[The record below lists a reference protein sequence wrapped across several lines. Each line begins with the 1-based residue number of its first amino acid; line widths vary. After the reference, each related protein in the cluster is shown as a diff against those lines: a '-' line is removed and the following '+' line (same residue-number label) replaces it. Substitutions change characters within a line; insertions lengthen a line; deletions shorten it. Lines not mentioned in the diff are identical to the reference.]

1 MANYFL
7 SMLTLPFG
15 SDSWRRHR
23 RRSRSLHRNYVSSS
37 GRKAAAPS
45 SRAPF
50 NGPPPAPRRADALS
64 APLPS
69 GAARRAVNRFLFS
82 YLDSSRTFRDT
93 RASGHAG
100 SGTTR
105 CGGPRCFSGPEARAR
120 VPGSATAAS
129 TRGPVT
135 ATDSKRPRTCQ
146 SGAAI
151 PATRTVCLPV
161 LDWGLGCGLGY
172 GLGYCQWL
180 GYELGY

>member
-82 YLDSSRTFRDT
+82 YLDSSRTFRDM

-100 SGTTR
+100 SGTAR
-105 CGGPRCFSGPEARAR
+105 AHGPLWRAPVLPGPRGPGRMPGIGDGREHSRAR
-120 VPGSATAAS
+120 HRNGQQEAADVPERRCDPGNSDS
-129 TRGPVT
+129 VPPGPGLGTRMR
-135 ATDSKRPRTCQ
+135 ARIRPR
-146 SGAAI
+146 I
-151 PATRTVCLPV
+151 LPMARI
-161 LDWGLGCGLGY
+161 
-172 GLGYCQWL
+172 
-180 GYELGY
+180 